1 MIWDVI
7 IIGSGPAG
15 LAAATVLRGLNVLLL
30 EKENTVAN
38 KLRLSGA
45 GQCNMTHS
53 GQLEDF
59 EDKYG
64 DKWRFIRP
72 SMKAYTNEDMIRYFK
87 KQGCDVI
94 VTDKGKVFP
103 KSLKADDVIDVLI
116 KDINSS
122 IKINTSEPVIKLLY
136 DDNYRI
142 ETTKSVYQSKC
153 VIVAT
158 GGISYPKTG
167 STGDGLKFAKM
178 LNVSVKPYGYAL
190 SPIYVKEHLFSELMG
205 LSFENVS
212 IDHFR
217 GKKINTY
224 VGDLL
229 ITHFG
234 YSGPSIIN
242 ASRWMEKS
250 DRLYINFTSYKRE
263 ELENDLLLQ
272 IKNSPKKTVRTL
284 LTKYVQNRM
293 VDKMLS
299 SLSIDGQILASE
311 FNKKNRKDII
321 NMLTNYEVIIDQVGK
336 SHIAM
341 VSKGGISTTELSK
354 KNFESKKYKGLYFV
368 GECVDVDGD
377 TGGYNIQFAFS
388 SGIAAAR
395 HIKERFN
402 D

>member
-15 LAAATVLRGLNVLLL
+15 LAAATALKGLNVLLL
-30 EKENTVAN
+30 EKEATVGN

-45 GQCNMTHS
+45 GQCNLTHS
-53 GQLEDF
+53 GSLEDF
-59 EDKYG
+59 ENKYG
-64 DKWRFIRP
+64 DKWRFIRY
-72 SMKAYTNEDMIRYFK
+72 SMSAYTNEDMISYFK

-103 KSLKADDVIDVLI
+103 KSLKATDVIDVLI

-122 IKINTSEPVIKLLY
+122 TKLNTSEPVIKLSY
-136 DDNYRI
+136 DESYII
-142 ETTKSVYQSKC
+142 ETTKAVYQSKH

-167 STGDGLKFAKM
+167 STGDGLKFAKA
-178 LNVSVKPYGYAL
+178 LNVSVKPYDYAL

-217 GKKINTY
+217 IKKINTY
-224 VGDLL
+224 CGDLL

-234 YSGPSIIN
+234 YSGPVIIN
-242 ASRWMEKS
+242 ASRWLEKS
-250 DRLYINFTSYKRE
+250 DHLYINFTSFKRE

-272 IKNSPKKTVRTL
+272 IKNSPKKTIRTL

-293 VDKMLS
+293 VDKILL

-311 FNKKNRKDII
+311 FNKKNRKEII
-321 NMLTNYEVIIDQVGK
+321 TMLTNYEVIIDQVGK

-341 VSKGGISTTELSK
+341 VSKGGILTTELSK
-354 KNFESKKYKGLYFV
+354 KTFESKKYKGLYFV

-377 TGGYNIQFAFS
+377 TGGYNIQYAFS
-388 SGIAAAR
+388 SGIAAGR
-395 HIKERFN
+395 HIKECL
-402 D
+402 DD